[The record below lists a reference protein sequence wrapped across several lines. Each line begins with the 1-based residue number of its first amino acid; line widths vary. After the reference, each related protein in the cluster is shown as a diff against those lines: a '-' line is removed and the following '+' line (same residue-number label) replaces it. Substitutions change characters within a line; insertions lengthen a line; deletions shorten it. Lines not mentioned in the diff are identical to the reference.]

1 MIYIMDKL
9 ELLNKATDAYNE
21 GHPIM
26 SDEEWDNLYFE
37 LGEQAQNIRYEVVNE
52 LQKVEHEYPMLS
64 LDKTKNEDDIF
75 SFIKQRDNI
84 GYSCS
89 TF

>member
-1 MIYIMDKL
+1 MNEKL

-37 LGEQAQNIRYEVVNE
+37 LGEQAQNIRYEVE
-52 LQKVEHEYPMLS
+52 K
-64 LDKTKNEDDIF
+64 
-75 SFIKQRDNI
+75 RD
-84 GYSCS
+84 Y
-89 TF
+89 TFGGIIVVLVL